1 MGWAKNTR
9 QLGGRATN
17 KNIITQMPDSERDI
31 MIPGMRGGDP
41 RQMKMAMK
49 RMGIT
54 QEEINDVEEVIIRCK
69 SKRYVIKDADVM
81 MMVMQGQKTF
91 QVVGEPEIFQ
101 GGGSVDSG
109 TGGAVAEEEPAMN
122 IPEEDI
128 MLVAQQANVSP
139 EEALA
144 ALEECNGEPAEAIIK
159 LMS

>member
-1 MGWAKNTR
+1 
-9 QLGGRATN
+9 
-17 KNIITQMPDSERDI
+17 
-31 MIPGMRGGDP
+31 MIPGMRGGDA

-54 QEEINDVEEVIIRCK
+54 QEEIDDAEEVIIRCK
-69 SKRYVIKDADVM
+69 SRRIVIKDPDVM
-81 MMVMQGQKTF
+81 MMTMQGQKTF
-91 QVVGEPEIFQ
+91 QVVGEPEIFEGAGSPDA
-101 GGGSVDSG
+101 GGE
-109 TGGAVAEEEPAMN
+109 AAETPALQ

-144 ALEECNGEPAEAIIK
+144 ALKECNGEPAEAIIK

>member
-1 MGWAKNTR
+1 
-9 QLGGRATN
+9 
-17 KNIITQMPDSERDI
+17 

-54 QEEINDVEEVIIRCK
+54 QEEIDDAEEVIIRCRT
-69 SKRYVIKDADVM
+69 KRYVIKNPDVM
-81 MMVMQGQKTF
+81 MMTVQGQKTF

-101 GGGSVDSG
+101 GAGGPG
-109 TGGAVAEEEPAMN
+109 TGGAGGAAAEEEPALQ
-122 IPEEDI
+122 IPEEDV

-144 ALEECNGEPAEAIIK
+144 ALQECNGEPAEAIIK